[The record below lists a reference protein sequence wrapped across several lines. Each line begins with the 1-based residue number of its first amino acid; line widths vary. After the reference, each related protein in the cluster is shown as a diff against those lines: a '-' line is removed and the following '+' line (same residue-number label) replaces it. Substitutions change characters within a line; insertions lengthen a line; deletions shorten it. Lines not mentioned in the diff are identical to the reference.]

1 MARKRAHSFRA
12 AGLLRW
18 EKKVTPLNQLK
29 GKPMKLMIVDDS
41 SIMRK
46 AIEKYLS
53 GTNIEIVG
61 TAGDGVQAIELFK
74 KTLPDVVTLD
84 ITMPEMDGLQCLEE
98 LLKIK
103 PDVKVMV
110 VSALKDEATALEALK
125 KGARSFLGKPF
136 TPESIKEAFDQ
147 VVAD

>member
-1 MARKRAHSFRA
+1 
-12 AGLLRW
+12 
-18 EKKVTPLNQLK
+18 
-29 GKPMKLMIVDDS
+29 MIVDDS

-46 AIEKYLS
+46 AIEKYLT
-53 GTNIEIVG
+53 GAGIEIVG
-61 TAGDGVQAIELFK
+61 TAGDGKQAIELFK
-74 KTLPDVVTLD
+74 STMPDVVTLD

-110 VSALKDEATALEALK
+110 VSALKDESTALEALK
-125 KGARSFLGKPF
+125 KGASSCLGKPF
-136 TPESIKEAFDQ
+136 TPEIIKEAFDQ

>member
-1 MARKRAHSFRA
+1 
-12 AGLLRW
+12 
-18 EKKVTPLNQLK
+18 
-29 GKPMKLMIVDDS
+29 MIVDDS

-53 GTNIEIVG
+53 GTGVEIVG
-61 TAGDGVQAIELFK
+61 TAADGKQALELFK
-74 KTLPDVVTLD
+74 TARPDVVTLD

-98 LLKIK
+98 LLKID
-103 PDVKVMV
+103 PNVKVMV

-136 TPESIKEAFDQ
+136 TPESIKEALDQ
-147 VVAD
+147 VIAD

>member
-1 MARKRAHSFRA
+1 
-12 AGLLRW
+12 
-18 EKKVTPLNQLK
+18 
-29 GKPMKLMIVDDS
+29 MKLMIVDDS

-46 AIEKYLS
+46 AIEKYLAS
-53 GTNIEIVG
+53 ANVEIVG
-61 TAGDGVQAIELFK
+61 TAADGKQAVEMC
-74 KTLPDVVTLD
+74 KTAMPDVVTLD

-103 PDVKVMV
+103 PDIRVMV

>member
-1 MARKRAHSFRA
+1 
-12 AGLLRW
+12 
-18 EKKVTPLNQLK
+18 
-29 GKPMKLMIVDDS
+29 MKLMIVDDS

-53 GTNIEIVG
+53 GTDIEIVG
-61 TAGDGVQAIELFK
+61 TAGDGLQAIELFK

-84 ITMPEMDGLQCLEE
+84 ITMPEMDGLQCLDE

-103 PDVKVMV
+103 ADTRIMV
-110 VSALKDEATALEALK
+110 VSALKDESTALEALK

-136 TPESIKEAFDQ
+136 TPESIREAFEQ
-147 VVAD
+147 VISD

>member
-1 MARKRAHSFRA
+1 MSQVRKQKFTQYGTNKAEKRVTPP
-12 AGLLRW
+12 AGLQG
-18 EKKVTPLNQLK
+18 E
-29 GKPMKLMIVDDS
+29 PMKLMIVDDS

-46 AIEKYLS
+46 AIEKYLAS
-53 GTNIEIVG
+53 ANVEIVG
-61 TAGDGVQAIELFK
+61 TAGDGKQAVEMCK
-74 KTLPDVVTLD
+74 ATMPDVVTLD

-103 PDVKVMV
+103 PDIRVMV